1 MPFTGSGTG
10 IQNADDVFFSGLSDN
25 ETLTY
30 DSGTAKWQNSSNE
43 GKAYVLDHDAPRQNP
58 ATSVP
63 LSTADK
69 AIFVGTSTP
78 ASIEVGDIFAAEDPN
93 PIGIDITPITP
104 VQASNVTTL
113 QLTIP
118 STAANDSSRNDTVF
132 FYTVIPSESNTAS
145 IDLSGAV
152 QMTPALE
159 GGGSFHKLYVW
170 YKHLT
175 TADQNVV
182 VTLTS
187 TAAYYLTFG
196 GFIARGTVG
205 SGDPMDANKAAV
217 LDLSDTQII
226 SPSVNQSGLGASFVI
241 ASAVGTFTNLEPFN
255 TTPAGVT
262 KIHSV
267 YTQHVS
273 AGGQTA
279 FWVGYHD
286 LALRPTGTVV
296 PAATFDTQM
305 SVGKRAL
312 TLPILGV
319 L

>member
-1 MPFTGSGTG
+1 MLFTGSGTG
-10 IQNADDVFFSGLSDN
+10 IQNADDVFFSGLADN
-25 ETLTY
+25 QELTY
-30 DSGTAKWQNSSNE
+30 DRATAKWQNTSAE
-43 GKAYVLDHDAPRQNP
+43 GRAYVLDHDAARENP
-58 ATSVP
+58 VTSDP
-63 LSTADK
+63 LGTADR
-69 AIFVGTSTP
+69 AIYVGTSTP
-78 ASIEVGDIFAAEDPN
+78 TSIAVGDIFAAEDPN
-93 PIGIDITPITP
+93 PIGLEITPIAP

-118 STAANDSSRNDTVF
+118 STAANDSTRNDTIF
-132 FYTVIPSESNTAS
+132 FYTVIPSETNTAS
-145 IDLSGAV
+145 VDLPGAT
-152 QMTPALE
+152 QMSPALE

-175 TADQNVV
+175 AADQNAV

-205 SGDPMDANKAAV
+205 TGDPIDANKAAS

-226 SPSVNQSGLGASFVI
+226 APSVTQSGLGASFVI

-255 TTPAGVT
+255 TTPTGLT
-262 KIHSV
+262 KIHSE
-267 YTQHVS
+267 YTRHLTV
-273 AGGQTA
+273 GGQTA

-286 LALRPTGTVV
+286 VALRPSGTVV
-296 PAATFDTQM
+296 PTATFDTQM

-312 TLPILGV
+312 TVPILGE